1 MRINLLISAALVLCA
16 VALITNRDHGKAAEN
31 QSAASSGPAIAAKN
45 LDVTAEVRKY
55 NSDQFSAPPSK
66 FRKGHVKP
74 RKLDPKA
81 HTKQETGFSIK
92 LPSGAPIATPA
103 IYNGKVYVSGGF
115 HSKEFYCFHAKTGQL
130 VWALDLDDDGP
141 SSAVCEDGVTVF
153 NTESCTIFAV
163 DSETGEQLWS
173 HWLGDP
179 LTSTPTISDGKVFT
193 SYPANGGGG
202 LQQGFNNPAANAQQ
216 ANPPVQI
223 AKPAKKKTGKPRPP
237 YTHVLAAFD
246 LKSGKILWQRWIDSD
261 VMSAPIAVGKE
272 LYATSFSGVV
282 YRFDQKTGKI
292 LSATKSRATSA
303 PVVVGGEV
311 FLTQRGDSGRGPAIE
326 RNVKLQAGTFSSVK
340 GFTENARRAEYIDP
354 KVQGKSMLAQK
365 GLELDASNGFA
376 GGAPA
381 AANPQA
387 AGDNIGQMNVSTM
400 QAFQGSRFTN
410 YGGRNFNCP
419 GNEILCT
426 NPTDGTKV
434 WSVKIKGDLKKQ
446 GGFLA
451 APPVAAG
458 GQLFVATLAGE
469 VLQLDPKTG
478 KVNARYRV
486 GGPIR
491 SQPVV
496 EGGRIF
502 VGTQDGKVVCLN
514 TQNPKYTGWPMWG
527 KNAAHTAVQN
537 VD

>member
-1 MRINLLISAALVLCA
+1 EKS
-16 VALITNRDHGKAAEN
+16 
-31 QSAASSGPAIAAKN
+31 
-45 LDVTAEVRKY
+45 LDVTAEVEKY
-55 NSDQFSAPPSK
+55 NSDEFSTPPSE

-81 HTKQETGFSIK
+81 FAKKGAGFSIT
-92 LPSGAPIATPA
+92 LPSGAPIPTPA
-103 IYNGKVYVSGGF
+103 IYKGKVYVSGGF

-141 SSAVCEDGVTVF
+141 SAAVCEDGVTVF

-179 LTSTPTISDGKVFT
+179 LTSTPTISGGKVFT

-202 LQQGFNNPAANAQQ
+202 IQQGINNQGANVQQGNPAA
-216 ANPPVQI
+216 PV
-223 AKPAKKKTGKPRPP
+223 GKPLKPQAGKPTPP

-272 LYATSFSGVV
+272 LYATSFSGVI
-282 YRFDQKTGKI
+282 YKFDQTTGKI

-303 PVVVGGEV
+303 PVVVNGEV
-311 FLTQRGDSGRGPAIE
+311 FLTQRGDSGHGPAKE
-326 RNVKLQAGTFSSVK
+326 RHAKLQAGNFADVG
-340 GFTENARRAEYIDP
+340 GFGGNERLAAYIDP
-354 KVQGKSMLAQK
+354 KVQGESLLAKK
-365 GLELDASNGFA
+365 GLQLDAGNGFA

-381 AANPQA
+381 AANPTA
-387 AGDNIGQMNVSTM
+387 ANGNIGQMNVSTM
-400 QAFQGSRFTN
+400 QAFQGSRFAN
-410 YGGRNFNCP
+410 YQGRNFNCP
-419 GNEILCT
+419 GDEILCT
-426 NPTDGTKV
+426 NPVDGTKI
-434 WSVKIKGDLKKQ
+434 WSVKIKGDLKKE

-451 APPVAAG
+451 APPVVAG

-478 KVNARYRV
+478 KINARFQA

-502 VGTQDGKVVCLN
+502 VGTQNGKVVCLN
-514 TQNPKYTGWPMWG
+514 TQNSKYTGWPMWG

-537 VD
+537 SK